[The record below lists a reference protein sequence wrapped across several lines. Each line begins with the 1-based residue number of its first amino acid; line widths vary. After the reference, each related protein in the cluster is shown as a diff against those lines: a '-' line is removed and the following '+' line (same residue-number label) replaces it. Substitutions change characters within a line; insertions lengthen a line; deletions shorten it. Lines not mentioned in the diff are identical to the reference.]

1 MNSYQ
6 FIGKNPNLCEVTFAQ
21 VHFLREKSVGHCL
34 QFLSFICHKVMNEI
48 WSSVVSYKVD
58 VTKYLLTLQ
67 SMSSVT
73 GLNMK

>member
-21 VHFLREKSVGHCL
+21 VHCL